1 MDSAKLN
8 DWLQVIGLFGVIASL
23 IFVGMQMKQDHEIA
37 LSNAYQARA
46 DSATQL
52 WSDMA
57 ANPALVEATIKSED
71 LGYDSL
77 SREEKEVLAYST
89 QAWLHVFENIHF
101 QYINGFISEEHWR
114 RSREA
119 FKLDFRTVGTRS
131 LYERNPGMW
140 RESFQQMINELVA
153 EIDAE
158 SHAGSEQSSDPR

>member
-1 MDSAKLN
+1 MDSTKLN
-8 DWLQVIGLFGVIASL
+8 EWLQVIGLFGVIASL
-23 IFVGMQMKQDHEIA
+23 IFVGLQMKQEHEIA

-46 DSATQL
+46 DTATQL

-57 ANPALVEATIKSED
+57 ANPVLVEATIKSES

-77 SREEKEVLAYST
+77 SREEKEVLAYSE

-119 FKLDFRTVGTRS
+119 FKADFRTVGTRS

-140 RESFQQMINELVA
+140 RDSFQQEINVLLA

-158 SHAGSEQSSDPR
+158 RSSGQ

>member
-1 MDSAKLN
+1 VDSAKLN
-8 DWLQVIGLFGVIASL
+8 DWLQVIGLFGVVASL
-23 IFVGMQMKQDHEIA
+23 IFVGLQMKQDREIA

-46 DSATQL
+46 DTATQL

-57 ANPALVEATIKSED
+57 SNPALVEATIKSED

-77 SREEKEVLAYST
+77 SREEKEVLAYSE

-119 FKLDFRTVGTRS
+119 FKSDFRTIGTRT
-131 LYERNPGMW
+131 LYERNPRMW
-140 RESFQQMINELVA
+140 RESFQQEINGLLA

-158 SHAGSEQSSDPR
+158 RASGQ

>member
-23 IFVGMQMKQDHEIA
+23 IFVGLQMKQEHEIA

-46 DSATQL
+46 DTATQL

-57 ANPALVEATIKSED
+57 SNPALVEATIKSED

-77 SREEKEVLAYST
+77 SRMEKAVLAYSE

-119 FKLDFRTVGTRS
+119 FKSDFRTVGTRS

-140 RESFQQMINELVA
+140 RESFQQAINDLIA

-158 SHAGSEQSSDPR
+158 SHAGSEQRSDPQ

>member
-8 DWLQVIGLFGVIASL
+8 DWLQVIGLFGVVASL
-23 IFVGMQMKQDHEIA
+23 IFVGLQMKQEHEIA

-46 DSATQL
+46 DTAAQL

-57 ANPALVEATIKSED
+57 SNPALVGATIKSED

-77 SREEKEVLAYST
+77 SREEKEVLAYSE

-119 FKLDFRTVGTRS
+119 FKSDFRTVGTRT
-131 LYERNPGMW
+131 LFERNPGMW
-140 RESFQQMINELVA
+140 RESFQQEINELLA

-158 SHAGSEQSSDPR
+158 RASGQ